1 MKNQLRYPASQHNK
15 VHRLAEK
22 RASYDLETVH
32 SIMNRS
38 FVFHVS
44 FQPDAEDP
52 FPTTIPML
60 GAMGNFAYPS
70 AGLNE
75 PQDCYIHGYISA
87 RMANLSRK
95 AMDDGLPGLPVCVSV
110 AKVDGLI
117 LALSAFTHSCN
128 YRSAVLFGHAA
139 LVTDESEKL
148 WALELLTNKIIPG
161 RWDQV
166 RQPPNKFELM
176 QTQIL
181 RVRVTSGSAKVR
193 AGPPADD
200 KEDVQDPGVM
210 KNVWSG
216 YVPLVERMG
225 QPIPSAYN
233 QLQDVPEHVRDL
245 QEGFNEE
252 ADAYNDKLVKQETR
266 GINTQYSEPYRLYN
280 THISEY
286 ELGRPV
292 TLYGDIPFMQAH
304 RKDSYV
310 GLCWLNAAETWI
322 DITKTKTKTDTN
334 TNTRWISEAGH
345 PRRLDLPVTSPQ
357 GCAQG
362 LCCPNR
368 HHGAALG
375 VLNCLPPV
383 PMKLRL

>member
-1 MKNQLRYPASQHNK
+1 MKNQLRYPAGQHNK

-70 AGLNE
+70 AGLDE

-95 AMDDGLPGLPVCVSV
+95 AIDDGHPGLPVCVSV
-110 AKVDGLI
+110 AKVDGLV

-233 QLQDVPEHVRDL
+233 QLQDVPDHVRDL
-245 QEGFNEE
+245 REGFNEE
-252 ADAYNDKLVKQETR
+252 ADAYNDKLVKQVREDV
-266 GINTQYSEPYRLYN
+266 
-280 THISEY
+280 ISW
-286 ELGRPV
+286 G
-292 TLYGDIPFMQAH
+292 TI
-304 RKDSYV
+304 
-310 GLCWLNAAETWI
+310 
-322 DITKTKTKTDTN
+322 
-334 TNTRWISEAGH
+334 
-345 PRRLDLPVTSPQ
+345 
-357 GCAQG
+357 
-362 LCCPNR
+362 
-368 HHGAALG
+368 
-375 VLNCLPPV
+375 
-383 PMKLRL
+383 

>member
-1 MKNQLRYPASQHNK
+1 MKNQLRYPAGQHNK

-252 ADAYNDKLVKQETR
+252 ADAYNDKLVKQDLGHGMDRLKIPCDAIWLDIEYPIDKEWFTMR
-266 GINTQYSEPYRLYN
+266 KLLDAFGRKLIIIIDPNFNNTNGSNIVLKSNDITIRTKDDDIFEGHCWPGASHWIDCFNPALYRL
-280 THISEY
+280 TGGMVFSTILSS
-286 ELGRPV
+286 R
-292 TLYGDIPFMQAH
+292 
-304 RKDSYV
+304 
-310 GLCWLNAAETWI
+310 
-322 DITKTKTKTDTN
+322 
-334 TNTRWISEAGH
+334 
-345 PRRLDLPVTSPQ
+345 
-357 GCAQG
+357 
-362 LCCPNR
+362 
-368 HHGAALG
+368 ALW
-375 VLNCLPPV
+375 
-383 PMKLRL
+383 

>member
-1 MKNQLRYPASQHNK
+1 MKNQLRYPAGQHNK

-22 RASYDLETVH
+22 RASYDLKTVH

-70 AGLNE
+70 AGLDE

-95 AMDDGLPGLPVCVSV
+95 SMDDGLPGLPVCVSV
-110 AKVDGLI
+110 AKVDGLV

-233 QLQDVPEHVRDL
+233 QLQDVPDHVRDL
-245 QEGFNEE
+245 REGFNEE
-252 ADAYNDKLVKQETR
+252 ADAYNDKLVKQ
-266 GINTQYSEPYRLYN
+266 
-280 THISEY
+280 
-286 ELGRPV
+286 
-292 TLYGDIPFMQAH
+292 AH

-310 GLCWLNAAETWI
+310 GLFWLNAAETWI

-334 TNTRWISEAGH
+334 TNTQWISEAGT
-345 PRRLDLPVTSPQ
+345 LD
-357 GCAQG
+357 
-362 LCCPNR
+362 
-368 HHGAALG
+368 
-375 VLNCLPPV
+375 VLIFL
-383 PMKLRL
+383 

>member
-1 MKNQLRYPASQHNK
+1 MKNQLRYPAGQHNK

-70 AGLNE
+70 AGLDE

-95 AMDDGLPGLPVCVSV
+95 AIDDGLPGLPVCVSV
-110 AKVDGLI
+110 AKVDGLV

-233 QLQDVPEHVRDL
+233 QLQDVPGHVRDL

-286 ELGRPV
+286 ELGSPV

-310 GLCWLNAAETWI
+310 GLFWLNAAETWI

-334 TNTRWISEAGH
+334 NNTQWISEAGT
-345 PRRLDLPVTSPQ
+345 LD
-357 GCAQG
+357 
-362 LCCPNR
+362 
-368 HHGAALG
+368 
-375 VLNCLPPV
+375 VLIFL
-383 PMKLRL
+383 